1 MGVLSLPL
9 QYNIITRVTA
19 HPSFYILLVQNKSH
33 VPLTPKGNGLH
44 KRMVINSLTPFLMFY
59 CIQLLCFTLPSSP
72 SAHIWASDSKV
83 LPLWGLWES
92 HITQALSICK
102 YTDLSTRSNYHNN
115 PKSNSFP
122 CSVRPLSDQAKTP
135 VLLSYKASLCEWY
148 TFSYLW
154 CKYDIIILDFWTR
167 FQVQGPTVSAEC
179 LQQA

>member
-92 HITQALSICK
+92 HITQALSTCK

-122 CSVRPLSDQAKTP
+122 CSVKPLSDQAKTP

-148 TFSYLW
+148 IFSYPL
-154 CKYDIIILDFWTR
+154 
-167 FQVQGPTVSAEC
+167 V
-179 LQQA
+179 